1 MTEKQAGLSA
11 LGVAYSRAY
20 HAKHESPKIFDD
32 HLAPSLFTPEEFEQ
46 TGRMWASLLPYID
59 PELAA
64 SNPDPSVALGRVAQ
78 FQGAITLGRSRY
90 TEDRL
95 EEAIPQGIRQY
106 VILGAGM
113 DTFAYRRSDLDGRLQ
128 VFELDHPATQALKR
142 ERVSRFGKP
151 QPANLHY
158 VATDFTQERLSDALA
173 NSAYDA
179 GQLSFFGWLGVS
191 YYLTRE
197 VVYET
202 LREIA
207 ANAAPGSVIVFDYM
221 DEDAFI
227 PEKTAKR
234 VQMIQS
240 MAATLGEP
248 MKAGFDPATLGA
260 ELTRLGWRLN
270 ENLSPAEIEARYF
283 QGRKDHYHAIEH
295 IHFARAVV
303 V

>member
-11 LGVAYSRAY
+11 LGVAYSRAH
-20 HAKHESPKIFDD
+20 HARYATPKIFDD

-46 TGRMWASLLPYID
+46 TGQMWASLLPYID

-64 SNPDPSVALGRVAQ
+64 SNPSPSAALARVVQ

-90 TEDRL
+90 TEDCL
-95 EEAIPQGIRQY
+95 EAASASGVRQY

-113 DTFAYRRSDLDGRLQ
+113 DTFAYRRPDLADRLQ
-128 VFELDHPATQALKR
+128 VFEVDHPATQALKR
-142 ERVSRFGKP
+142 ERVARFGQDHP
-151 QPANLHY
+151 SNLHY
-158 VATDFTQERLSDALA
+158 IATDFTKERLSDALA
-173 NSAYDA
+173 DSTYDPT
-179 GQLSFFGWLGVS
+179 QLSFFGWLGVS

-197 VVYET
+197 VVFDT

-207 ANAAPGSVIVFDYM
+207 SNAAPGSIIVFDYM
-221 DEDAFI
+221 DEDAFV

-248 MKAGFDPATLGA
+248 MKAGFNPSTLGA
-260 ELTRLGWRLN
+260 ELAPLGWRLD

-283 QGRKDHYHAIEH
+283 QGRQDQYHAIEH

-303 V
+303 A